1 MSNIFWGSQNARQTQ
16 RICAWSETCG
26 SNWWNV
32 KGACSITLPQ
42 TTPKSKPTIAAA
54 HRYHPFTDKATGE
67 RCPVTQEEAGQ
78 IVSQVIHQELR
89 GQINRQRNYQTT
101 RGRRSLQ
108 GHSIC
113 DFCNWSG
120 HVLATCL
127 QWMRQM
133 QGKTSS
139 SRNPK
144 ILNFNRPLQRNSNW
158 GSPNY
163 IPRTQNQQQCAQK
176 NWLREFF
183 KKGSSKKLVTS
194 FVLNSKFHA
203 ATLIRSMLIPRI
215 RHTSITRPEVSVTN
229 LENRKLS

>member
-1 MSNIFWGSQNARQTQ
+1 MYQLLFYPGFKTRSQKFCFLKMSNVFWRSQNARQTQ

-32 KGACSITLPQ
+32 KGACSITQ
-42 TTPKSKPTIAAA
+42 ENSPKVKAKYYRCPSLSS
-54 HRYHPFTDKATGE
+54 FTDKATGE

-78 IVSQVIHQELR
+78 IVSQVIHQELH
-89 GQINRQRNYQTT
+89 GQINRKTNYQTT

-113 DFCNWSG
+113 DFCNSSG
-120 HVLATCL
+120 HVLATCR

-133 QGKTSS
+133 QGQTPTS
-139 SRNPK
+139 RDPK

-163 IPRTQNQQQCAQK
+163 IPRTQNQQ
-176 NWLREFF
+176 R
-183 KKGSSKKLVTS
+183 
-194 FVLNSKFHA
+194 LN
-203 ATLIRSMLIPRI
+203 
-215 RHTSITRPEVSVTN
+215 
-229 LENRKLS
+229 